1 MTTNVFVQ
9 DRRLVILRVLSE
21 SAGYTASDSNLD
33 DALDAWGHT
42 VSRDVVVGDMYWLAE
57 QQLITLREMGS
68 TQIATVT
75 QRGLDV
81 ASGQAIHPGV
91 KRPRP

>member
-1 MTTNVFVQ
+1 MANNVFVQ

-33 DALDAWGHT
+33 DLLDSWGHT
-42 VSRDVVVGDMYWLAE
+42 VSRDVVIGEMYWLAE

-68 TQIATVT
+68 TQIATIT

>member
-1 MTTNVFVQ
+1 MTTNFFVQ

-21 SAGYTASDSNLD
+21 SAGYTASDSNID
-33 DALDAWGHT
+33 DSLDAWGHA

-57 QQLITLREMGS
+57 QQLITLRETGS
-68 TQIATVT
+68 TQIATIT
-75 QRGLDV
+75 QRGLDI
-81 ASGQAIHPGV
+81 ASGQATHPGV

>member
-1 MTTNVFVQ
+1 MANNVFVQ

-33 DALDAWGHT
+33 DSLDSWGHT
-42 VSRDVVVGDMYWLAE
+42 VSRDVVIGEMYWLAE

-68 TQIATVT
+68 TQIATIT

>member
-1 MTTNVFVQ
+1 MSTNVFVQ
-9 DRRLVILRVLSE
+9 DRRLVILRVLGE

-33 DALDAWGHT
+33 DSLDIWGHT
-42 VSRDVVVGDMYWLAE
+42 VSRDVVVGEMHWLAE
-57 QQLITLREMGS
+57 QQLVTLREVGE
-68 TQIATVT
+68 TQIATIT

-81 ASGQAIHPGV
+81 AKGQALHPGV

>member
-1 MTTNVFVQ
+1 MANNVFVE

-33 DALDAWGHT
+33 DSLDRWGHT
-42 VSRDVVVGDMYWLAE
+42 VSRDVVVGEMYWLAE
-57 QQLITLREMGS
+57 QQLVTLREMGS
-68 TQIATVT
+68 TQIATIT